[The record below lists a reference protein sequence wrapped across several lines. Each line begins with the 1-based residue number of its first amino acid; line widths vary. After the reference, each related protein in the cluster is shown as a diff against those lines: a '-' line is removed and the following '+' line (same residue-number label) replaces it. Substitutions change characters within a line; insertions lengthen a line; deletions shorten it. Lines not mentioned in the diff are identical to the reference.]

1 MVNVMRAKST
11 IPSCSF
17 QEDLLISAKKSLQR
31 NWQAGLCQSPVLMD
45 GCAHQD
51 IGLSELQPFVL
62 KSRESALSVDNKRP
76 HVDPERPS
84 LNLS

>member
-1 MVNVMRAKST
+1 M
-11 IPSCSF
+11 
-17 QEDLLISAKKSLQR
+17 
-31 NWQAGLCQSPVLMD
+31 PVASSD

-51 IGLSELQPFVL
+51 IGLSELQSFVL

-84 LNLS
+84 LNLF